1 MMENLIKEIV
11 AIDGIFSCYVIDHEG
26 EIVGYDGGSELDE
39 SVISATIASISKEL
53 STQMSIR
60 DDFSITVLAG
70 NKNLF
75 IVTKKNFILAVF
87 TDTEIDTGKI
97 KFELRKGAKAISE
110 EL

>member
-1 MMENLIKEIV
+1 
-11 AIDGIFSCYVIDHEG
+11 
-26 EIVGYDGGSELDE
+26 
-39 SVISATIASISKEL
+39 
-53 STQMSIR
+53 MSIR

-87 TDTEIDTGKI
+87 TDPEIDTGKI